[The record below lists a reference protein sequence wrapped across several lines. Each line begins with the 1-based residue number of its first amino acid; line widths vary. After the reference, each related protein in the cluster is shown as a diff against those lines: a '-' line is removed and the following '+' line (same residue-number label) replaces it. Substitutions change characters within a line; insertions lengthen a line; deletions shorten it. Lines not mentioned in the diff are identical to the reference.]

1 MNKYLSLILGFVLV
15 QFSSVIYA
23 DNCPD
28 TKPPSPLSYGG
39 LPDSWKPYGEVAV
52 QGEDRMYFVKAWIQN
67 IDISPSNS
75 GVICTYHIS
84 TGNFSIKKF
93 GLASPA
99 NTEWG
104 KSGSDF
110 LCKIG
115 LSLCEFNIVPLE

>member
-15 QFSSVIYA
+15 QFSLVIYA
-23 DNCPD
+23 DSCPD
-28 TKPPSPLSYGG
+28 TKSPPLSWGG
-39 LPDSWKPYGEVAV
+39 LPDSWVFYDGVAI
-52 QGEDRMYFVKAWIQN
+52 QGEDGMSFVQAQIQN
-67 IDISPSNS
+67 IAISPSNR

-84 TGNFSIKKF
+84 TGHFLIKKF

-115 LSLCEFNIVPLE
+115 LISLCEFNIVPLE